1 MVKISPSILS
11 CDFAKMGQ
19 QFKFMEECGADW
31 LHIDVMDG
39 HFVPNITLGAPIV
52 KALRPVT
59 PLTFDVHLMI
69 SEPMKYI
76 EDFVKAGADIIT
88 FHYESDSDVGE
99 TIDLIR
105 SLGCKAGLSVKP
117 GTEIEKVY
125 PYLDKLDMVLIMT
138 VEPGFGGQSFMADMM
153 PKIVGLKEE
162 CSRRGLAP
170 FIQVDGGI
178 SLSTIETAAEAGANV
193 FVAGSAVF
201 GADSPKDMISAL
213 RDAAAKHV

>member
-1 MVKISPSILS
+1 MAKISPSILS

-52 KALRPVT
+52 KALRPIT

-69 SEPMKYI
+69 SEPLKYI
-76 EDFVKAGADIIT
+76 EDFVKAGSDIIT
-88 FHYESDSDVGE
+88 FHYESDSDVDE
-99 TIDLIR
+99 TIDLIH

-117 GTEIEKVY
+117 KTDIEKVF
-125 PYLDKLDMVLIMT
+125 PYLDKLEMVLIMT

-153 PKIVGLKEE
+153 PKIVKLKEE
-162 CSRRGLAP
+162 CKKRGLSP

-178 SLSTIETAAEAGANV
+178 SLSTIDVAAKAGADV

-201 GADSPKDMISAL
+201 GAESPKDMIAQL
-213 RDAAAKHV
+213 RDKAESC

>member
-1 MVKISPSILS
+1 MAKISPSILS

-52 KALRPVT
+52 KALRPIT

-69 SEPMKYI
+69 SEPLKYI
-76 EDFVKAGADIIT
+76 EDFVKAGSDIIT
-88 FHYESDSDVGE
+88 FHYESDSDVDE
-99 TIDLIR
+99 TIDLIH

-117 GTEIEKVY
+117 KTDIEKVFQ
-125 PYLDKLDMVLIMT
+125 YLDKLEMVLIMT

-153 PKIVGLKEE
+153 PKIVKLKEE
-162 CSRRGLAP
+162 CKKRGLSP

-178 SLSTIETAAEAGANV
+178 SLSTIDVAAKAGADV

-201 GADSPKDMISAL
+201 GAESPKDMIAQL
-213 RDAAAKHV
+213 RDRAESC

>member
-1 MVKISPSILS
+1 MAKISPSILS

-52 KALRPVT
+52 KALRPIT

-69 SEPMKYI
+69 SEPLKYI
-76 EDFVKAGADIIT
+76 EDFVKAGSDIIT
-88 FHYESDSDVGE
+88 FHYESDSDVDE
-99 TIDLIR
+99 TIDLIH
-105 SLGCKAGLSVKP
+105 SLSCKAGLSVKP
-117 GTEIEKVY
+117 KTDIEKVF
-125 PYLDKLDMVLIMT
+125 PYLDKLEMVLIMT
-138 VEPGFGGQSFMADMM
+138 VEPGFGGQSFMANMM
-153 PKIVGLKEE
+153 PKIVKLKEE
-162 CSRRGLAP
+162 CKKRGLSP

-178 SLSTIETAAEAGANV
+178 SLSTIDVAAKAGADV

-201 GADSPKDMISAL
+201 GAESPKDMIAQL
-213 RDAAAKHV
+213 RDKAESC

>member
-162 CSRRGLAP
+162 CSKRGLAP

-213 RDAAAKHV
+213 RDAAAKHI

>member
-1 MVKISPSILS
+1 MAKISPSILS

-52 KALRPVT
+52 KALRSIT

-69 SEPMKYI
+69 SEPLKYI
-76 EDFVKAGADIIT
+76 EDFVKAGSDIIT
-88 FHYESDSDVGE
+88 FHYESDSDVDE
-99 TIDLIR
+99 TVDLIR

-117 GTEIEKVY
+117 KTDIEKVF
-125 PYLDKLDMVLIMT
+125 PYLDKLEMVLIMT

-153 PKIVGLKEE
+153 PKIVKLKEE
-162 CSRRGLAP
+162 CKKRGLSP

-178 SLSTIETAAEAGANV
+178 SLSTIDTAAKAGADV

-201 GADSPKDMISAL
+201 GAQSPKDMIAQL
-213 RDAAAKHV
+213 RDKAESC

>member
-1 MVKISPSILS
+1 MVRISPSILS

-69 SEPMKYI
+69 SEPLKYI
-76 EDFVKAGADIIT
+76 NDFVKTGADIIT

-117 GTEIEKVY
+117 GTDIEKVF

-153 PKIVGLKEE
+153 PKIVKLREE
-162 CSRRGLAP
+162 CSKRNLKP

-178 SLSTIETAAEAGANV
+178 SLSTIETAAKAGADV

-201 GADSPKDMISAL
+201 GAESPKDMISAL
-213 RDAAAKHV
+213 RDAAAKYI

>member
-162 CSRRGLAP
+162 CSKRGLAP